1 MKLYKPKC
9 INENIVIIDGLTRSG
24 KFYLGKLVSSIVGL
38 EYFINSSEVERVIM
52 AGLTGVVTPERASA
66 LMAIAVNEEIYN
78 RAIGRDMNLRS
89 DDASSI
95 LNSYE
100 KENYLVRQENKPGWE
115 AVNKILDNKRHSVF
129 ILHQSL
135 QALEIIK
142 GAIPKPSIINIRR
155 HPIDLAFSWVNRGW
169 GHRYESGD
177 PLTFEPIFHHSG
189 TLVPYFAVDWC
200 DEYVQSNEYDRV
212 VKSIIHLIEKESK
225 AIRTHEDQMC
235 HVYYDNLI
243 RNPEKELN
251 KICAFLRKEPHES
264 MTGVIK
270 KETTDVNMLSNRIEK
285 EDKIYRNMEDQ
296 DALKKLKELSKNYEG
311 YIQI

>member
-1 MKLYKPKC
+1 
-9 INENIVIIDGLTRSG
+9 
-24 KFYLGKLVSSIVGL
+24 
-38 EYFINSSEVERVIM
+38 
-52 AGLTGVVTPERASA
+52 
-66 LMAIAVNEEIYN
+66 
-78 RAIGRDMNLRS
+78 MNLRS
-89 DDASSI
+89 DDTSSI

-142 GAIPKPSIINIRR
+142 GAIPKPSLINIRR

-169 GHRYESGD
+169 GHRYASGD
-177 PLTFEPIFHHSG
+177 HLTFELMFHHSG
-189 TLVPYFAVDWC
+189 ILVPYFAVDWC

-212 VKSIIHLIEKESK
+212 VKSIIYLIEKESK

-243 RNPEKELN
+243 CNPEKELN

-270 KETTDVNMLSNRIEK
+270 KETTDVNMLSNRMEK

>member
-1 MKLYKPKC
+1 MNSLILGPWAR
-9 INENIVIIDGLTRSG
+9 ISG
-24 KFYLGKLVSSIVGL
+24 
-38 EYFINSSEVERVIM
+38 
-52 AGLTGVVTPERASA
+52 
-66 LMAIAVNEEIYN
+66 
-78 RAIGRDMNLRS
+78 
-89 DDASSI
+89 
-95 LNSYE
+95 
-100 KENYLVRQENKPGWE
+100 
-115 AVNKILDNKRHSVF
+115 
-129 ILHQSL
+129 
-135 QALEIIK
+135 
-142 GAIPKPSIINIRR
+142 
-155 HPIDLAFSWVNRGW
+155 
-169 GHRYESGD
+169 
-177 PLTFEPIFHHSG
+177 FHHSG

-225 AIRTHEDQMC
+225 AIHTHEDQMC

-251 KICAFLRKEPHES
+251 KICAFLSKEPHES